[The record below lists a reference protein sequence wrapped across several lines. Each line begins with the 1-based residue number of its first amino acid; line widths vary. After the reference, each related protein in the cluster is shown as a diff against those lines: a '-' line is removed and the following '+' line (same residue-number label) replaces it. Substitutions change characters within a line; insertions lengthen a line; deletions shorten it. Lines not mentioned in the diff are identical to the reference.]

1 MKSDVHTL
9 RLRPTVGRI
18 FKKNA
23 IYIHIYIAK
32 RLRILSIL
40 TTTDVTLILSQATS
54 TLSLYLNMH
63 FFKRF

>member
-32 RLRILSIL
+32 RLRILSIC
-40 TTTDVTLILSQATS
+40 TTDVTLIPSQATS